1 MRANELTEV
10 TDPAILSQFPEIA
23 PAKNELVDME
33 ALGKGRSVSTYA
45 TSPGRPKAGHGRVV
59 RCEVCG
65 TLLRPGQ
72 PHSGVEP
79 EPHQTLDMLTVVEPL
94 PVED

>member
-1 MRANELTEV
+1 MEANELTEI
-10 TDPAILSQFPEIA
+10 TDPAILAEFPAIA
-23 PAKNELVDME
+23 PAKDEMVDIVSF
-33 ALGKGRSVSTYA
+33 GKGRSLSTYA
-45 TSPGRPKAGHGRVV
+45 TNPGRPKAGHGRVV

-72 PHSGVEP
+72 PHSAVEP
-79 EPHQTLDMLTVVEPL
+79 EPHQTLDMMTVVEPL

>member
-1 MRANELTEV
+1 MRANELTEI
-10 TDPAILSQFPEIA
+10 TDPTILSQFPALA
-23 PAKNELVDME
+23 PAKDELVDME
-33 ALGKGRSVSTYA
+33 SLGKGRSVSTYA

-65 TLLRPGQ
+65 TLLRTGQ

-79 EPHQTLDMLTVVEPL
+79 EPHQTLDMITVVEPL